1 LKLGG
6 DEVQDVTTTH
16 GGLTLDGVLNIAD
29 RGRLSDGVVLLTHG
43 TFAHNRM
50 RLMTDLQ
57 HLLGARGITT
67 LAITLSLGVDQRRGM
82 YDCARPHRHRHT
94 DSLDEIGAWLEWL
107 RDAGADNIVLLG
119 HSRGGNQTAWF
130 AAERLSGADDIKA
143 VVLVAPMTWSQTRA
157 HEFYQQ
163 HHGLDIRP
171 VIERAK
177 SLGGDEMLTGVPFLF
192 CPETTAAA
200 GSYLSYHGDEPRLDT
215 PTLMSAIPR
224 PLLVVAAENDEIMDD
239 LPERTE
245 AVKRADLELVMVP
258 DADHFFK
265 GPFAEQAADA
275 ITGFLDEL

>member
-1 LKLGG
+1 M
-6 DEVQDVTTTH
+6 TTTH

-29 RGRLSDGVVLLTHG
+29 RRRLSDGVVLLTHG

-57 HLLGARGITT
+57 HLLGVRGIST

-94 DSLDEIGAWLEWL
+94 DSLDEIGAWLGWL

-171 VIERAK
+171 VIEQAK
-177 SLGGDEMLTGVPFLF
+177 TMAGDDMLNDVPFLF
-192 CPETTAAA
+192 CPTTTAAA
-200 GSYLSYHGDEPRLDT
+200 SSYLSYHGDEPRLDT
-215 PTLMSAIPR
+215 PTLMPDIRR

-239 LPERTE
+239 LR
-245 AVKRADLELVMVP
+245 ELVAAVDRP
-258 DADHFFK
+258 DLNFVTIPGADHFFK
-265 GPFAEQAADA
+265 GPFAVEAADA
-275 ITGFLDEL
+275 IAEFIEATQES